1 MTVNSFLLL
10 YFIYICINLWDTCV
24 LIFFFFPFLV
34 FGQKLMIGGRVW
46 WVAIRSTW
54 RADVYSGVKS
64 IYKETH
70 NGHYLF
76 PLLYF
81 CEKTSLI
88 RSPKV
93 LSKVKNCLILLF
105 KNDENTITL
114 YTLFS
119 LYKCYR
125 FYKDFYVNNLV
136 PRKARLCKSSCRI
149 LSFDLWSKW
158 SKSSKSRVNSTFTLW
173 VLSKQPFYYAFHL
186 FLFLFHALQLFSF
199 LKKTNFPD
207 NLKKHKSK
215 TIPKNSILFKP
226 KHDFKNKIWK

>member
-1 MTVNSFLLL
+1 
-10 YFIYICINLWDTCV
+10 
-24 LIFFFFPFLV
+24 
-34 FGQKLMIGGRVW
+34 MIGGRVW

-119 LYKCYR
+119 IISVI
-125 FYKDFYVNNLV
+125 DFI
-136 PRKARLCKSSCRI
+136 RI
-149 LSFDLWSKW
+149 SMSTISFLAKRDSVSLPAGFFLLTYDLNGLNHLSLELIAPLLFGFSL
-158 SKSSKSRVNSTFTLW
+158 NSLSITL
-173 VLSKQPFYYAFHL
+173 FIF
-186 FLFLFHALQLFSF
+186 FFSF
-199 LKKTNFPD
+199 FM
-207 NLKKHKSK
+207 HCSC
-215 TIPKNSILFKP
+215 SAF
-226 KHDFKNKIWK
+226 